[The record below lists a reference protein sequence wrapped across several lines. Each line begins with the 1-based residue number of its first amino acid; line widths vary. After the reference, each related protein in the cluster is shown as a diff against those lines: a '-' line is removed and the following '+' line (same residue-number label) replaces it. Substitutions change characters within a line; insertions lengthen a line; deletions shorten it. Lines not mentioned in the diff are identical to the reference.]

1 MSGTYE
7 FQFQGE
13 NLVAD
18 ADAALI
24 WPERELIVVADLLA
38 SCFDALDAA
47 LDDHRRELLGE
58 RREFVVANLAG

>member
-1 MSGTYE
+1 MNGTYE

-24 WPERELIVVADLLA
+24 WPERELLVVADLHFEKRFGLWGDGDVSPA
-38 SCFDALDAA
+38 
-47 LDDHRRELLGE
+47 
-58 RREFVVANLAG
+58 V